1 MTRYKVQGMTSEAY
15 NLMMTGCHGWIPRE
29 FWVEANSKEEA
40 YKIAV
45 EQHPDLVINDYVESE
60 EEINEHRAKVQAMRE
75 GAQRKEKEK
84 AERKAKREEEKAKE
98 MGLTIEEYNEYKRLE
113 RNKKRHEAEMN
124 KHYAAIRN
132 AEKGI
137 KYEEKKI
144 KEYEEKMKK
153 IAERG

>member
-45 EQHPDLVINDYVESE
+45 AQHPDLVINDYVESE
-60 EEINEHRAKVQAMRE
+60 EEINEHIAKVQAMRE
-75 GAQRKEKEK
+75 EAQRKEKEK

-98 MGLTIEEYNEYKRLE
+98 MGLTIEEYHEYKRLE